1 MEEAPQSGGLQVAGP
16 KSPPLNIGAKTAKW
30 DEWFWQLAIV
40 NPASAAGAGGLV
52 SLWIGLVCLICC
64 ICPRI
69 PGGRKV
75 PNLFLSSFCFVVKKK
90 ATIKL
95 KMKIDT
101 LKCFWKMF
109 NALSDICAGF
119 RDPLLTGESDTST
132 PGMLSTCSTHKS
144 CNNLRGKQS

>member
-1 MEEAPQSGGLQVAGP
+1 MQVAGP

-75 PNLFLSSFCFVVKKK
+75 PNLFLSSFCFVVKKE

-95 KMKIDT
+95 VNFTIDEN
-101 LKCFWKMF
+101 CYSIMF
-109 NALSDICAGF
+109 LENV
-119 RDPLLTGESDTST
+119 
-132 PGMLSTCSTHKS
+132 
-144 CNNLRGKQS
+144 